1 MEKDLVLA
9 IWNKVQG
16 ISDLD
21 WSEIAEQFHLSMHPD
36 TLRKAGV
43 GIKMAADAGM
53 LAVTNYRDQYVAKK
67 QFFDQRREY
76 NAVLAKEARAENLAE
91 YLREAADHL
100 NEIVPMLD
108 DFVAIN
114 TNHGDNEAVLVLT
127 DWHYGM
133 LADNVWNK
141 YNIDICRQRVELLR
155 EKVLERLLLNEV
167 SVLHV
172 LVLGDMANGAIHVTS
187 RVAAEENVVD
197 QLMQVS
203 EMIAELINDLAN
215 AVKYTQ
221 VYCTYGNHMR
231 TVQNKKDSIH
241 VDNMERI
248 IPWWLNERFKTRDD
262 VVVCETGRDEMLRA
276 VVCGNEVCGIHGD
289 LDGGKDA
296 ALALS
301 QMYERA
307 YGRKMQYL
315 FSGHL
320 HSVLDTEN
328 YGITSIRA
336 GGLCGTDEFAK
347 NARLFSTPSQT
358 LAIFGPGGLDALYH
372 IRLGG

>member
-1 MEKDLVLA
+1 
-9 IWNKVQG
+9 
-16 ISDLD
+16 
-21 WSEIAEQFHLSMHPD
+21 MHPD

-76 NAVLAKEARAENLAE
+76 NAVLAREAREENLTEYLKEAV
-91 YLREAADHL
+91 DHL
-100 NEIVPMLD
+100 SNMVPLIAPAN
-108 DFVAIN
+108 VAVEDS
-114 TNHGDNEAVLVLT
+114 DNEAVLVLT

-133 LADNVWNK
+133 LADNIWNK
-141 YNIDICRQRVELLR
+141 YNIEICKERVLQLR
-155 EKVLERLLLNEV
+155 EKVIERLLLNRV

-203 EMIAELINDLAN
+203 EMLAELINDLACVVN
-215 AVKYTQ
+215 YTQ

-231 TVQNKKDSIH
+231 VVQNKKESIH

-248 IPWWLNERFKTRDD
+248 IPWWLTERFKNRDD
-262 VVVCETGRDEMLRA
+262 VVICETGKDEMLRA
-276 VVCGNEVCGIHGD
+276 VVCGNEVCAVHGD

-320 HSVLDTEN
+320 HSIMDTEN

-347 NARLFSTPSQT
+347 NARLFSIPSQT

-372 IRLGG
+372 IKLGG